1 MISLTQTMRIWIN
14 IHVYAYIYTTY
25 PHKLSEPMSIDIYK
39 CLGIGQIHKY
49 KSILLYRSLCLSASS
64 KACLFFF
71 QVDTILIGHT
81 EYQVFLHLRL
91 SDTHLSD
98 EVACS
103 VHILQYQLMPLG
115 DLDLK
120 EKKKDFTFMRCLNE
134 FKKEVD
140 IAKVKRDLPVESV
153 YL

>member
-1 MISLTQTMRIWIN
+1 M
-14 IHVYAYIYTTY
+14 YTTY

-120 EKKKDFTFMRCLNE
+120 EKKRFYFHAVLKWIQKGSKHCKSQKRSSSRKCLPT
-134 FKKEVD
+134 KQ
-140 IAKVKRDLPVESV
+140 
-153 YL
+153 